1 MFCVIRNLRELNFE
15 PVKFSFSLWILMIMK
30 FINKAIGK
38 GGNGLNNFQEVLKL
52 GMVVLNSF
60 AWERFSSIWS
70 YQQGHKAQCTIEN
83 SR

>member
-15 PVKFSFSLWILMIMK
+15 PVKFRILWILMIMK

-38 GGNGLNNFQEVLKL
+38 EGNGLSSFQEELKL

-60 AWERFSSIWS
+60 ALERFSFIWS
-70 YQQGHKAQCTIEN
+70 YQQGYKAQCTIEN